1 MNTLIFISVC
11 LIMVS
16 LFAIFLRCAPVVS
29 KPSDITLAQAL
40 TQVRDGIQ
48 LLQVRPPGSKPAGL
62 LISEVQVT
70 FNITAKA
77 SNSDKICLDLSPP
90 PIAKVIPKG
99 SIESK
104 SDVSSERGNQITFKF
119 QNLFLASKE
128 TLIGMSV
135 APFNGTSETV
145 VTTSKDGVSVTEKA
159 PVSKQLVS
167 LKDLFE
173 LLDKNSVVTFAK

>member
-104 SDVSSERGNQITFKF
+104 GLSLNKVWPRRRLAGMHGEEASEGRCG
-119 QNLFLASKE
+119 A
-128 TLIGMSV
+128 IG
-135 APFNGTSETV
+135 
-145 VTTSKDGVSVTEKA
+145 
-159 PVSKQLVS
+159 
-167 LKDLFE
+167 
-173 LLDKNSVVTFAK
+173 